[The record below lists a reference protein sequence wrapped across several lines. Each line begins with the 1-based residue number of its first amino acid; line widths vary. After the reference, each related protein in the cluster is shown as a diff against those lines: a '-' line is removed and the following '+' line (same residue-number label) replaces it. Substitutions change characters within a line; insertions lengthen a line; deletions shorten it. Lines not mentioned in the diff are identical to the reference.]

1 MICEKIRLDPRVLFF
16 IVTVV
21 KNTLQCLMRTQQE
34 ARNSTRKKKIRK
46 GILLKERLDRYS
58 EYFNTKKL
66 TARNEIFIP

>member
-34 ARNSTRKKKIRK
+34 ARNSTRKKKNQKRDTSEGKIRP
-46 GILLKERLDRYS
+46 L
-58 EYFNTKKL
+58 F
-66 TARNEIFIP
+66 